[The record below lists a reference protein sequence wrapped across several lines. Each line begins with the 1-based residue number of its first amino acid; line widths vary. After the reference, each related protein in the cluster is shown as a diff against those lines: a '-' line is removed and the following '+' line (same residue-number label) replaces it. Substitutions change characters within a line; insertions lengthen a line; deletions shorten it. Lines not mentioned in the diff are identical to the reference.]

1 MKAAFFITNSSR
13 AVDASVSINISA
25 DLRWKALVMSIT
37 IVRARVFTAI
47 MTMNPKKT
55 NDSFPQHS
63 LRLNPVNWDSAQLQ
77 ETGMNIRG

>member
-1 MKAAFFITNSSR
+1 MKAAFFITNSSK

-55 NDSFPQHS
+55 NDSFHQHS